1 MCAFH
6 LRTEWLT
13 CKSTGQL
20 KSDLSLKWIVIRKQ
34 VICLIYSGHANKPR
48 SLPANILQ
56 RNVGGFLVGLR
67 FHDNCWVS
75 VLELRK
81 CIYKYFVSITKH
93 TRIDHIHHTVFMRIS
108 ALGTYLIFAIWNFRR
123 GERGWGGGWRLSV
136 SFLATRVGVY

>member
-1 MCAFH
+1 MDCNKK
-6 LRTEWLT
+6 T
-13 CKSTGQL
+13 SY
-20 KSDLSLKWIVIRKQ
+20 LSNF
-34 VICLIYSGHANKPR
+34 SGYANKPR

-123 GERGWGGGWRLSV
+123 RETGMGGWGGGGGAYQYRFWPPGLVFIRGGDL
-136 SFLATRVGVY
+136 FEVGHLFR